1 MVVRTLIAIALIG
14 LSGAYARSLAHRG
27 AEPQG
32 QPSLERLPRDLAGW
46 SSTDR
51 VVDEETARVLG
62 ADRTLHRRYR
72 NRRGEEVGVFL
83 AYFARQQVNAQV
95 HSPRHCLPG
104 GGWRTVELAADTLH
118 LGVQPQPIM
127 RMLVQR
133 QEYRHEIL
141 YWFQTRTGSL
151 TSEYALKLNLMMNA
165 LRQRPTDVVF
175 VRYDAAHGSAA
186 ALRAL
191 AAEIDPPLR
200 NALRE
205 AGLH

>member
-1 MVVRTLIAIALIG
+1 MVVRTLIAVALIA

-27 AEPQG
+27 AAHGHPPIEQ
-32 QPSLERLPRDLAGW
+32 LPREVAGW

-51 VVDEETARVLG
+51 VVDAETARVLG

-72 NRRGEEVGVFL
+72 NRRGEEVGVFV

-104 GGWRTVELAADTLH
+104 GGWRTVELESDTLH
-118 LGVQPQPIM
+118 PMSGHPQPIM

-151 TSEYALKLNLMMNA
+151 TSEYALKFNLMMNA
-165 LRQRPTDVVF
+165 LRKRPTDVAF
-175 VRYDAAHGSAA
+175 VRYDAPHSSAA
-186 ALRAL
+186 ALREL
-191 AAEIDPPLR
+191 AAEIDQPLK